1 MLENLEIL
9 SLVIMRVRNQ
19 LAIVGFLC
27 IFLSCSTSKQ
37 LVSNTKSDEGVIRYE
52 KKYDSISDTY
62 YYLTHIKHTDN
73 NGKLLKLQH
82 AHAPQKSKGETVVE
96 FSAENGEPRY
106 WQ

>member
-52 KKYDSISDTY
+52 KKYDSILIPITT
-62 YYLTHIKHTDN
+62 LTLSSIQITM
-73 NGKLLKLQH
+73 
-82 AHAPQKSKGETVVE
+82 AS
-96 FSAENGEPRY
+96 F
-106 WQ
+106 